1 MPIEMRTL
9 IFSHDEIAE
18 ALADQAMLGDGVLP
32 RSRVVH
38 CQVGAGPEITMV
50 VKLVPPERA
59 QIQTVTL
66 DAEALGSALIAFC
79 LRRAIPLPRKS
90 SRSLMLLGDS
100 IALCLTMNEVRAP
113 LPAFA

>member
-9 IFSHDEIAE
+9 IFSRDEVAE
-18 ALADQAMLGDGVLP
+18 ALAEHAERGGGALP
-32 RSRVVH
+32 QGRVIH
-38 CQVGAGPEITMV
+38 CQIACGPDLALV

-66 DAEALGSALIAFC
+66 DAEAVGAALIDYC
-79 LRRAIPLPRKS
+79 LRRAIPLPRNA
-90 SRSLMLLGDS
+90 SRSLQVLGE
-100 IALCLTMNEVRAP
+100 ALALSLAINETRAP